1 MAKKAFRSSAR
12 SKRKARRKKIE
23 IKKKEF
29 AFHGL
34 SLEELQKLSMDE
46 LLPLLPSRM
55 RRTLKRGLTAKQ
67 DKLLNDIE
75 KAKPGDNI
83 RPHCRDMIIL
93 PSFVGHT
100 INIHN
105 GKEFQ
110 RLTIEPQMIGR
121 YLGEFVLTRQ
131 KVKHTGPGVGAT
143 KSSKFMPLKLSLI
156 HI

>member
-29 AFHGL
+29 AYHGL
-34 SLEELQKLSMDE
+34 SLEELQKLTIDE
-46 LLPLLPSRM
+46 LMPLLPSRI
-55 RRTLKRGLTAKQ
+55 RRTLKRGLTVKQ
-67 DKLLNDIE
+67 DKLMNDIE
-75 KAKPGDNI
+75 KANPGDMI
-83 RPHCRDMIIL
+83 KTHCRDMIIL

-100 INIHN
+100 INVYN

-110 RLTIEPQMIGR
+110 RVDIQPNMIGH
-121 YLGEFVLTRQ
+121 YLGEFALTRS

-143 KSSKFMPLKLSLI
+143 RSSKFMPLK
-156 HI
+156 